1 MKFLPHF
8 ASLLVFTLGLF
19 ACTKDGNLTTD
30 GSPTAIP
37 ADDLSTRTVE
47 FPGKIPADAY
57 VNTLMMS
64 GTATWQDYDAYYRL
78 EISEFEGEHYYD
90 NLQWLTLTQTVLH
103 PQFISHADA
112 AKKDFYI
119 QEMMGRHF
127 INEAKVAEVLLGD
140 LLERGGAASEVA
152 RLARE
157 VIAINKEYLSE
168 DKYKQYEER
177 NQPSISQVLLL
188 GYTRWGQL
196 K

>member
-1 MKFLPHF
+1 MKFLPCF
-8 ASLLVFTLGLF
+8 LLLAIGLF
-19 ACTKDGNLTTD
+19 ACTKDGDLFTD
-30 GSPTAIP
+30 SSPTEIP
-37 ADDLSTRTVE
+37 ADDFSARTVE

-78 EISEFEGEHYYD
+78 EVSKLAGEHYYD

-103 PQFISHADA
+103 PQFMSGADA
-112 AKKDFYI
+112 ATKDFYI

-140 LLERGGAASEVA
+140 LLERGATTSEVA

-157 VIAINKEYLSE
+157 VIAINKEYLTE
-168 DKYKQYEER
+168 DNYKQYEER